1 MKIKSLSECR
11 QQDDL
16 IKIDPVMI
24 ITGSEGARGGQKRS
38 VYDMK
43 VKSSCVLSC
52 KVIMNALFNQAH
64 SPYNADLSRES
75 TW

>member
-24 ITGSEGARGGQKRS
+24 ITGSEGARGGQKA
-38 VYDMK
+38 VGLWY
-43 VKSSCVLSC
+43 
-52 KVIMNALFNQAH
+52 
-64 SPYNADLSRES
+64 ES
-75 TW
+75 KK